1 MSRKKGS
8 AEMMSLNFAAELILL
23 GKERR
28 SVDDRL
34 STEFYGR
41 ELPALVNCLSLA
53 ARARSSAAW
62 RDSIQRS
69 EIAMLSNLF

>member
-1 MSRKKGS
+1 
-8 AEMMSLNFAAELILL
+8 MMSLNFAAELILL

-41 ELPALVNCLSLA
+41 ELPALVNCLSLT